1 MHTDRI
7 RQALLLAHEERIA
20 HLQILQQLARLY
32 GQDTLV
38 SVIADIIKR
47 DRDATHRLEKLLAS
61 QEHEDEDKEVKNVGR
76 G

>member
-1 MHTDRI
+1 MHTDLI

-20 HLQILQQLARLY
+20 HLQILQQLAKLY

-38 SVIADIIKR
+38 SVIEDIIKR
-47 DRDATHRLEKLLAS
+47 DRDATHRLEELLAS
-61 QEHEDEDKEVKNVGR
+61 QEEDEEVKNAGR